1 MELAVPQR
9 PVTARHLRVLTD
21 PTVVDT
27 ESPTTPLD
35 VEIVI
40 PVYNEAAI
48 LDSRIRTLRTF
59 LDQSFPFE
67 TLVTIV
73 DNGSRDGTAMV
84 AADLAATLPGVAA
97 IHLDRKGRG
106 FALRSAWSAS
116 QAKVVAY
123 MDVDLSTS
131 LTGLLPL
138 VAPLLSEHRRVAI
151 GTRLDRDSRVVRGP
165 KREVISRIYNLLLRI
180 VLRSRVS
187 DAQCGFK
194 ALERETALEL
204 LPLIEDNEWFFD
216 TELLVT
222 AKRLGHRVWEVP
234 VDWVDDTD
242 SRVDILPTI
251 LDDLRGMLR
260 LFGPRARARIRR
272 HRRA

>member
-1 MELAVPQR
+1 MTLAEPQR
-9 PVTARHLRVLTD
+9 PATAPHLRVLAD
-21 PTVVDT
+21 PIHVEID
-27 ESPTTPLD
+27 PRATPVD

-40 PVYNEAAI
+40 PVYNEAAQ
-48 LDSRIRTLRTF
+48 LDSRIRTLCSF
-59 LDQSFPFE
+59 LDQSFPFQ

-73 DNGSRDGTAMV
+73 DNGSRDGTAV
-84 AADLAATLPGVAA
+84 IAAKLAASLPGVAA
-97 IHLDRKGRG
+97 MTLDRKGRG
-106 FALRSAWSAS
+106 FALRTAWSTS
-116 QAKVVAY
+116 SAKVVAY

-138 VAPLLSEHRRVAI
+138 VAPLLSEHRQVAI
-151 GTRLDRDSRVVRGP
+151 GTRLDRDSRVLRGP
-165 KREVISRIYNLLLRI
+165 KREAISRIYNLLLRT
-180 VLRSRVS
+180 VLHSRVS

-204 LPLIEDNEWFFD
+204 LPLVEDNDWFFD

-222 AKRLGHRVWEVP
+222 AQRLGHRVWEVP

-251 LDDLRGMLR
+251 LEDLHGIVR
-260 LFGPRARARIRR
+260 LFGPRARARIRH
-272 HRRA
+272 HR